1 MAVQDTVVHH
11 YTEYIKIKHPTTHFY
26 QQKTLFFCYC
36 GLSSHITFLSCPE
49 SPLGIGNDRI
59 ILDVLGNR
67 EDKFNTIA
75 WIKIKSSFLFCPKH
89 ITKKKMFPF
98 YFLLSILQF
107 TYWTPLWKPIPWN
120 LDNSF
125 SGYRHLKLITL
136 SAIRQKAV

>member
-26 QQKTLFFCYC
+26 QQKTLFCRYC

-75 WIKIKSSFLFCPKH
+75 WIKIKSSFLFCPKY
-89 ITKKKMFPF
+89 IMNEKEKM

-107 TYWTPLWKPIPWN
+107 TYFYWTPLGKYIP
-120 LDNSF
+120 
-125 SGYRHLKLITL
+125 
-136 SAIRQKAV
+136 